1 MARGGWP
8 AAAEAAEAPE
18 SPHGRRS
25 RDVDATASGRPRA
38 TPERGSDR
46 VAAVPSD
53 AHAAPTFRRAV
64 VALSGH
70 PNGQRLVRLVA
81 ELAKAHKAELIGV
94 HVVEIDWS
102 MPLDMDVAGRSE
114 EIQRVLDV
122 AEGTAE
128 AAGVKLEP
136 VLLQA
141 RDVGA
146 ALVDETVER
155 EADLLV
161 VGLAY
166 RTKFGGD
173 FAIGR
178 TIPYILKNAPCA
190 VWVVREPIQEEIQ

>member
-1 MARGGWP
+1 MRRAASGRGTR
-8 AAAEAAEAPE
+8 E
-18 SPHGRRS
+18 SCGLLES
-25 RDVDATASGRPRA
+25 RDVDATATGRSRA

-128 AAGVKLEP
+128 SAGVKLEP

>member
-1 MARGGWP
+1 MP
-8 AAAEAAEAPE
+8 PEPTAEA
-18 SPHGRRS
+18 S
-25 RDVDATASGRPRA
+25 
-38 TPERGSDR
+38 
-46 VAAVPSD
+46 
-53 AHAAPTFRRAV
+53 FRRAV

-70 PNGQRLVRLVA
+70 PNGQRLVKLVG
-81 ELAKAHKAELIGV
+81 ELARPHQAEVIGV

-102 MPLDMDVAGRSE
+102 MPLDMDIAGRSD
-114 EIQRVLDV
+114 EIQQILDL

-128 AAGVKLEP
+128 SVGVTLEP

-146 ALVDETVER
+146 ALVDEAIER

-173 FAIGR
+173 FAMGR
-178 TIPYILKNAPCA
+178 TIPYVLKNAPCA
-190 VWVVREPIQEEIQ
+190 VWVVREPIPEEHS

>member
-1 MARGGWP
+1 MP
-8 AAAEAAEAPE
+8 TEF
-18 SPHGRRS
+18 
-25 RDVDATASGRPRA
+25 
-38 TPERGSDR
+38 
-46 VAAVPSD
+46 
-53 AHAAPTFRRAV
+53 HAAPSFRRAV

-81 ELAKAHKAELIGV
+81 DMARIHKAELIGV

-114 EIQRVLDV
+114 EIQQVLDL

-128 AAGVKLEP
+128 SAGVNLES

-166 RTKFGGD
+166 KTKFGGD

-178 TIPYILKNAPCA
+178 TIPYVLKNAPCA
-190 VWVVREPIQEEIQ
+190 VWVVREPIPEETT

>member
-1 MARGGWP
+1 MP
-8 AAAEAAEAPE
+8 SAPN
-18 SPHGRRS
+18 
-25 RDVDATASGRPRA
+25 
-38 TPERGSDR
+38 
-46 VAAVPSD
+46 
-53 AHAAPTFRRAV
+53 AAPTFRRAV

-81 ELAKAHKAELIGV
+81 ELAKVHKAELIGV

-114 EIQRVLDV
+114 EIQRVLDM

-128 AAGVKLEP
+128 SAGVKLEP

-190 VWVVREPIQEEIQ
+190 VWVVREPIQEETS

>member
-1 MARGGWP
+1 MP
-8 AAAEAAEAPE
+8 A
-18 SPHGRRS
+18 
-25 RDVDATASGRPRA
+25 
-38 TPERGSDR
+38 
-46 VAAVPSD
+46 
-53 AHAAPTFRRAV
+53 FRRAV

-70 PNGQRLVRLVA
+70 PNGQRLVRLVG
-81 ELAKAHKAELIGV
+81 ELAKVHKAEVIGV

-102 MPLDMDVAGRSE
+102 MPLDMDIAGRSD
-114 EIQRVLDV
+114 EIQQVLDL

-128 AAGVKLEP
+128 SVGITLEP

-146 ALVDETVER
+146 ALVDEAVER

-166 RTKFGGD
+166 QTKFGGD

-178 TIPYILKNAPCA
+178 TIPYVLQNAPCA
-190 VWVVREPIQEEIQ
+190 VWVVREPIQEENS

>member
-1 MARGGWP
+1 
-8 AAAEAAEAPE
+8 
-18 SPHGRRS
+18 
-25 RDVDATASGRPRA
+25 
-38 TPERGSDR
+38 
-46 VAAVPSD
+46 VPTEPN
-53 AHAAPTFRRAV
+53 AAPSFRRAV
-64 VALSGH
+64 VALSGN

-81 ELAKAHKAELIGV
+81 EVARVHKAELIGV

-114 EIQRVLDV
+114 EIQQVLDL

-128 AAGVKLEP
+128 AAGVRLES

-166 RTKFGGD
+166 KTKFGGD
-173 FAIGR
+173 FAMGR
-178 TIPYILKNAPCA
+178 TIPYVLKNAPCA
-190 VWVVREPIQEEIQ
+190 VWVVREPIPEETT

>member
-1 MARGGWP
+1 V
-8 AAAEAAEAPE
+8 PE
-18 SPHGRRS
+18 P
-25 RDVDATASGRPRA
+25 T
-38 TPERGSDR
+38 
-46 VAAVPSD
+46 
-53 AHAAPTFRRAV
+53 AAPTFRRAV

-70 PNGQRLVRLVA
+70 PNGMRLVKLVA
-81 ELAKAHKAELIGV
+81 ELVRPHKGELIGV
-94 HVVEIDWS
+94 HVVEVDWS
-102 MPLDMDVAGRSE
+102 MPLDMDIAGRSE
-114 EIQRVLDV
+114 EIQQVLDM

-128 AAGVKLEP
+128 AAGVRLEP

-146 ALVDETVER
+146 ALVDEALER
-155 EADLLV
+155 DADVLV

-190 VWVVREPIQEEIQ
+190 VRVVREPIQEEST

>member
-1 MARGGWP
+1 MPEPSAP
-8 AAAEAAEAPE
+8 A
-18 SPHGRRS
+18 
-25 RDVDATASGRPRA
+25 
-38 TPERGSDR
+38 
-46 VAAVPSD
+46 
-53 AHAAPTFRRAV
+53 FRRAV

-70 PNGQRLVRLVA
+70 PNGQRLIRLVA
-81 ELAKAHKAELIGV
+81 ELAKVNKANLIGV

-102 MPLDMDVAGRSE
+102 MPLDMDVAGGLE
-114 EIQRVLDV
+114 DIQQILDV
-122 AEGTAE
+122 AEATAE
-128 AAGVKLEP
+128 SAGVKLEP

-146 ALVDETVER
+146 ALVDEAVER
-155 EADLLV
+155 DADLLV

-190 VWVVREPIQEEIQ
+190 VWVVREPIREENK

>member
-1 MARGGWP
+1 MP
-8 AAAEAAEAPE
+8 PE
-18 SPHGRRS
+18 TTS
-25 RDVDATASGRPRA
+25 
-38 TPERGSDR
+38 E
-46 VAAVPSD
+46 PS
-53 AHAAPTFRRAV
+53 FRRAV

-81 ELAKAHKAELIGV
+81 ELARAHKAEVIGV

-102 MPLDMDVAGRSE
+102 MPLDMDIAARSD
-114 EIQRVLDV
+114 EIQQILDL

-128 AAGVKLEP
+128 SVGVTLEP

-146 ALVDETVER
+146 ALVDEAIER

-173 FAIGR
+173 FAMGR
-178 TIPYILKNAPCA
+178 TIPYVLKNAPCA
-190 VWVVREPIQEEIQ
+190 VWVVREPIPEENS